1 MALTNDDGL
10 AEKLELHRCHG
21 ITHKES
27 LMTHASDGPWYY
39 QQINLGFNYRMTDLQ
54 AALGLSQL
62 ERLDSF
68 VQKRNEIA
76 DRYDTALAEFPL
88 ITPWQHSDSYSARHL
103 YVVRLKTDEISK
115 NHRQVFEELR
125 TAGIGVN
132 LHYIPVHLQPYYE
145 KLGFSPGMFPQS
157 EKYYREAISIP
168 LYPNLSDGDQ
178 TRVIE
183 TLSQTIRDSDH

>member
-1 MALTNDDGL
+1 
-10 AEKLELHRCHG
+10 
-21 ITHKES
+21 
-27 LMTHASDGPWYY
+27 MTHASDGPWYS

-54 AALGLSQL
+54 AALVLSQL

-76 DRYDTALAEFPL
+76 DRYDTALAEVPL
-88 ITPWQHSDSYSARHL
+88 ITPWQHSDSCSARHL